1 MLADQAWR
9 LSGSVSLRPEQFG
22 ALAYDFATRKLSFLK
37 SPQLVDV
44 VRRLESSPTVGQ
56 ALTDA
61 GVEGSRRA
69 AFLRALES
77 LAASGMLCR
86 PEGTGDDTDG
96 PAGGRET

>member
-1 MLADQAWR
+1 MLADQTWH
-9 LSGSVSLRPEQFG
+9 LSDSVSLRPEQFG

-44 VRRLESSPTVGQ
+44 VRRLESSPTVGH

-61 GVEGSRRA
+61 GVDGSRRTA
-69 AFLRALES
+69 YLRALES

-86 PEGTGDDTDG
+86 
-96 PAGGRET
+96 REPDA